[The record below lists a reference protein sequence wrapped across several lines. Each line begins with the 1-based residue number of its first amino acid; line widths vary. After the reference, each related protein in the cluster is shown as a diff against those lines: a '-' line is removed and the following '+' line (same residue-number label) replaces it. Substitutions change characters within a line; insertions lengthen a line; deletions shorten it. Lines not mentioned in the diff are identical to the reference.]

1 LWDCATPQ
9 SARTYA
15 QQLKVAIK
23 LVDRQH
29 KKPAMELFFM
39 FQKVPE
45 VVREIERLARLPEG
59 EEEAIDLLIW
69 MKTWILHD
77 RAKGTFAQWM
87 DFDDFVDMERTPE
100 PVQRDLD
107 ALLMALLAMQW
118 QRRKHV
124 WNVTEHKRELEHA
137 MRDYTHIGGR
147 NDEYCERSY
156 KNVWGVLSRIQRR
169 YERMPAIRANT
180 YIACGKRLPTE
191 LVEAVIKHAIH
202 QEGLDDTSVTV
213 RYSIPAPPAQGIISG
228 QREQRVGE
236 LGMSLAANVMLLTR
250 GQCQGLDKLPEQ
262 LRCPVVHYHH
272 NGCCH
277 DRSKASARK
286 RCMGHH
292 LQPHVH
298 S

>member
-1 LWDCATPQ
+1 METRLHDQHFNTMLQQWMITVRARMLRPVDGEKLLAFHEAGKSFVRNDVPISHRASLWDCATPQ

-39 FQKVPE
+39 FQKLPE
-45 VVREIERLARLPEG
+45 MVREIERLARLPEG

-124 WNVTEHKRELEHA
+124 WNVAEHKREIEHA

-156 KNVWGVLSRIQRR
+156 KNVWGLLGRIQRY
-169 YERMPAIRANT
+169 YE
-180 YIACGKRLPTE
+180 
-191 LVEAVIKHAIH
+191 
-202 QEGLDDTSVTV
+202 
-213 RYSIPAPPAQGIISG
+213 
-228 QREQRVGE
+228 
-236 LGMSLAANVMLLTR
+236 
-250 GQCQGLDKLPEQ
+250 
-262 LRCPVVHYHH
+262 
-272 NGCCH
+272 
-277 DRSKASARK
+277 
-286 RCMGHH
+286 
-292 LQPHVH
+292 
-298 S
+298 